1 VLRTLLYSSKASRNS
16 MSRTIRIAAAQ
27 VGAVHRTDIRGN
39 TIDRLVRL
47 LDQAAEQ
54 SAQLVLFP
62 ECTFTTFF
70 PRHLITNEAELES
83 FFEHGDVTTAENTR
97 PIFER
102 AKQLEVDIC
111 IGFAE
116 ATDDGDHYNSCV
128 YYHAKS
134 GSILSKYRKVHLPGD
149 VDPFPEPDAVNQL
162 EKRYFKP
169 GNLGFDAFRVPG
181 LVETTPEHGE
191 PILGMMICNDRRWA
205 EVWRC
210 LGLQGVE
217 VVLVGFNTPGFAPQM
232 WGASADV
239 SPAEARAEAI
249 FHHKLVMQ
257 AHSYTN
263 ACYSVS
269 AARCGL
275 DDGKYDLVGGSTIIG
290 PDGKIMAES
299 KTEEDEIIVADCD
312 LDRCLPGKTRTF
324 DFARHRRTEHYDI
337 LTSQTGVV
345 EPPRLAQSEKSHHRT
360 KATASDSKRKPLAS
374 VTGTRSP
381 KHIRI
386 LLCNPNATKRMTDA
400 CLETLKPTLPP
411 DVTVYGFTAPK
422 PAPSAIE
429 SSFDNIMSAAAAAR
443 AIIPAAHQYD
453 AFLIACYSDHA
464 LIKVLREELSQPVVG
479 IMEASLFAARTLG
492 GRFGIIATTRRSQY
506 TLEDSVKHYGLKP
519 FCAGVRSCDLGVLEL
534 ESKPEEQVLGT
545 MCEVG
550 KKLVADGA
558 DVLTLGCAGM
568 TNMKAAVEEAVGGHV
583 QVIDG
588 VLAGVHHLVGLCR
601 LGMQTAKRG
610 MYASAEIDRA
620 KRPSLVL
627 NAFDT

>member
-1 VLRTLLYSSKASRNS
+1 

-27 VGAVHRTDIRGN
+27 VGAVHRTDIREN
-39 TIDRLVRL
+39 TLNRLIRL

-54 SAQLVLFP
+54 GAKVVLFP

-70 PRHLITNEAELES
+70 PRYLITDEAELES
-83 FFEHGDVTTAENTR
+83 FFEHGDVTTAEHTKR
-97 PIFER
+97 IFQR
-102 AKQLEVDIC
+102 AKELKIDIC

-116 ATDDGDHYNSCV
+116 ATDAGDHYNACV

-134 GSILSKYRKVHLPGD
+134 GSILSKYRKIHLPGD

-169 GNLGFDAFRVPG
+169 GNLGFNGFRVPG
-181 LVETTPEHGE
+181 LVETTSEHGE
-191 PILGMMICNDRRWA
+191 PIFGMMICNDRRWA
-205 EVWRC
+205 EAWRC

-232 WGASADV
+232 WGASPDV
-239 SPAEARAEAI
+239 SPEEARAEAV

-263 ACYSVS
+263 ACFSVS

-299 KTEEDEIIVADCD
+299 KTEEDEVIVADCD

-324 DFARHRRTEHYDI
+324 DFARHRRTEHYGI
-337 LTSQTGVV
+337 LTSQTGVI
-345 EPPRLAQSEKSHHRT
+345 EPPRLSQRESFSQSIRSIERDGSHQV
-360 KATASDSKRKPLAS
+360 LQS
-374 VTGTRSP
+374 VTGITTP
-381 KHIRI
+381 KPIRI
-386 LLCNPNATKRMTDA
+386 LLCNPNATESMTNA
-400 CLETLKPTLPP
+400 CLQMLKPTLPP
-411 DVTVYGFTAPK
+411 NVTVYGFTSPE

-429 SSFDNIMSAAAAAR
+429 GNSDNIMSAATASQ
-443 AIIPAAHQYD
+443 AIIPIAQEYD
-453 AFLIACYSDHA
+453 AFLVACYSEHA

-492 GRFGIIATTRRSQY
+492 GRFGIIATSRRSQY
-506 TLEDSVKHYGLKP
+506 TLQDSVKHYGFDS

-534 ESKPEEQVLGT
+534 ESKPEKEVLGI
-545 MCEVG
+545 MGDVG
-550 KKLVADGA
+550 RKLVADGA

-568 TNMKAAVEEAVGGHV
+568 TNMKAAVETAVGDDV
-583 QVIDG
+583 QVVDG
-588 VLAGVHHLVGLCR
+588 VLAGVQHLAGLCR
-601 LGMQTAKRG
+601 LGMRTAKRG
-610 MYASAEIDRA
+610 MYASAVTDRE
-620 KRPSLVL
+620 RRGQ
-627 NAFDT
+627 DWC